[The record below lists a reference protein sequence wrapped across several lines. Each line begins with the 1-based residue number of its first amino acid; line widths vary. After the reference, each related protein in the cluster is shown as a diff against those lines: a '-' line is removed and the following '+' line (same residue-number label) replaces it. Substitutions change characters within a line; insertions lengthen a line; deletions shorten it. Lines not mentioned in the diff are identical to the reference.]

1 MAHFCVSIFKTKH
14 YLSLT
19 KNQSTATAPK
29 TLLETASIASGATLA
44 VIASIIFFCVL
55 YYRYQQREKIK
66 LMTSGMSADGGDN
79 IVDLGVDT
87 VDGLTTTTT
96 IIKCEHHKQQL
107 RPFGTHHNQ
116 ILPLSQS
123 LKR

>member
-1 MAHFCVSIFKTKH
+1 M
-14 YLSLT
+14 
-19 KNQSTATAPK
+19 
-29 TLLETASIASGATLA
+29 
-44 VIASIIFFCVL
+44 L

-66 LMTSGMSADGGDN
+66 LMTSGMSTEGGENN

-87 VDGLTTTTT
+87 VDGITTTTT